1 MGALFATR
9 REGST
14 VMAINFGYFFK
25 ESTSSMRRNMALTVA
40 AVMVTTLSLFI
51 LGVVSTMVHT
61 GNGVA
66 ADMKEKVDE
75 IRVFLKDNVTVDERQ
90 SMTAFIQKMDEVK
103 SVKYISKE
111 EAMKEF
117 NEMFKDDPQMRAEIE
132 GNPLPA
138 SFRIRMKD
146 PKFNAVVAKRLESRP
161 EVSEDASGKKEI
173 KNQKDVVQKV
183 LRITGMVQNVG
194 AVVTIAFGIIAVALV
209 SITVRMAIYSRRK
222 EIGIMKLVGATNW
235 FIRWPFMIE
244 GVIEG
249 FLGAIIALV
258 VMVILHSTLIER
270 FGTAIGISNLTS
282 TGYTALLAIL
292 LVFFGVIIGAAGSAL
307 ALRRHI
313 EV

>member
-1 MGALFATR
+1 
-9 REGST
+9 
-14 VMAINFGYFFK
+14 
-25 ESTSSMRRNMALTVA
+25 MALTVA

-51 LGVVSTMVHT
+51 LGIVSTLVHT

-66 ADMKEKVDE
+66 ADMKERVDE
-75 IRVFLKDNVTVDERQ
+75 IRVFLKDNVTVEERA
-90 SMTAFIQKMDEVK
+90 SMTTFIQKMNEVK
-103 SVKYISKE
+103 SIKYISKE
-111 EAMKEF
+111 EALKEYQQ
-117 NEMFKDDPQMRAEIE
+117 MFKDQPDMLREIE

-146 PKFNAVVAKRLESRP
+146 PKYNAIVAKRLETRS
-161 EVSEDASGKKEI
+161 EVSEDSSGKKEI
-173 KNQKDVVQKV
+173 KNEKDVVQKV
-183 LRITGMVQNVG
+183 LRITGMIQNIG

-249 FLGAIIALV
+249 FLGAIIAIIV
-258 VMVILHSTLIER
+258 TVILHSTLIAR
-270 FGTAIGISNLTS
+270 FGSAIGINGLVSG
-282 TGYTALLAIL
+282 GYTALLAFL
-292 LVFFGVIIGAAGSAL
+292 LVFFGIIIGAVGSAL